1 MFQNYSLRMLKLS
14 KRNIES
20 NYFNFQFYYN
30 FYVLSVHRSKSY
42 KSHGYASKSIMRS
55 SLMLEKEESCDY
67 MRAAPQMDFA
77 PIQYES
83 SNVNA

>member
-1 MFQNYSLRMLKLS
+1 MLKLS

-30 FYVLSVHRSKSY
+30 FYVLSIHRSKSY
-42 KSHGYASKSIMRS
+42 KSHGSASKSIMLSS
-55 SLMLEKEESCDY
+55 SLMLEREESCDY